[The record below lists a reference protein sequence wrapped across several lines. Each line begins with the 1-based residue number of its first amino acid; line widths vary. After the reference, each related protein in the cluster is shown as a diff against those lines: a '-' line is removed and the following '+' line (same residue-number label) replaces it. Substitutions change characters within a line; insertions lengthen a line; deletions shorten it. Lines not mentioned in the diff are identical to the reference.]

1 MRKENITGEARKKR
15 SSKVVLTTM
24 AALGGGALLSGCGE
38 ASAEQMA
45 TAPQQVASA
54 KDGVEVQLFENDFAC
69 AKATGK
75 PFEECAAMREEAQTV
90 AKNEAPRFE
99 AIHDCEQQFG
109 EGKCVED
116 QPGEET
122 TTRRRSFVPFVMGYL
137 LGNSKSR
144 PVPAFSS
151 PGGGYQTSRGV
162 RLGYAGAPGK
172 YYASTRAFQPARSVP
187 KIKPASVAAK
197 SAGFGE
203 TSRGWKLASRAG
215 GAGTASASRG
225 G

>member
-1 MRKENITGEARKKR
+1 MREENITGKARKKR
-15 SSKVVLTTM
+15 SSQVVLTTM
-24 AALGGGALLSGCGE
+24 AALGGGTMLSGCGD
-38 ASAEQMA
+38 ASAEQTA
-45 TAPQQVASA
+45 AAPQQMASA

-75 PFEECAAMREEAQTV
+75 PFDECAAIREEARLV
-90 AKNEAPRFE
+90 ALNEAPRFE
-99 AIHDCEQQFG
+99 AIQDCEQQFG

-116 QPGEET
+116 QVGEEST
-122 TTRRRSFVPFVMGYL
+122 VRRTSFMPFVMGYM
-137 LGNSKSR
+137 LGSSKSR
-144 PVPAFSS
+144 PAPAFSS

-172 YYASTRAFQPARSVP
+172 YYAAARAFQPARGVP

-215 GAGTASASRG
+215 STGAASASRG